1 MTQTL
6 LHPTTVPQPETIPRL
21 QHGDHLSRQE
31 FERRYTAM
39 PNVRAELLNGV
50 VFMASPLHAW
60 HGISHAHII
69 GWLALYRA
77 LVPHVELCD
86 NTSLRLDA
94 TSEVQPDAMM
104 FFTGSARDRTGISD
118 DGYVEGS
125 PELIVEIAVSSV
137 AYDLHDKRLVYQR
150 CGVQEYLIWHV
161 PDNRIVWFSLTDGEY
176 TPLSPD
182 DNGMLHSRV
191 FSGLVLDV
199 PALLSGQLAQV
210 LAVVQ
215 AGVGAA

>member
-1 MTQTL
+1 M
-6 LHPTTVPQPETIPRL
+6 
-21 QHGDHLSRQE
+21 
-31 FERRYTAM
+31 
-39 PNVRAELLNGV
+39 
-50 VFMASPLHAW
+50 
-60 HGISHAHII
+60 

-77 LVPHVELCD
+77 LVPHIELCD

-104 FFTGSARDRTGISD
+104 FFTSSPNDRTRISD

-161 PDNRIVWFSLTDGEY
+161 PDNRIVWLSLTDGEY
-176 TPLSPD
+176 TALSPD
-182 DNGMLHSRV
+182 DNGMLYSRV
-191 FSGLVLDV
+191 FPSLVLDV

-215 AGVGAA
+215 AGVRET